1 MTEPLAVPTPAL
13 LRRPAPAAAAAP
25 AAMDEAHGRVT
36 DDGSVYLNAPEGE
49 ILVGQYAAGS
59 PAEGLAFFQRKY
71 QDMDVEIS
79 LISARLTDGKASVEQ
94 ASVVLARIREQLA
107 ARGFV
112 GDVVALNRKCD
123 LLSDAIEVGREQAKA
138 AKSEAR
144 ARSLAA
150 RQALVSEAQRLSES
164 TAWKSTNE
172 RYVVI
177 VDEWKSLPRLD
188 RGIEQELWKQISAAR
203 TEFDKRRRAHFA
215 TLDTERKASASVKR
229 DLIAQA
235 EALSSST
242 DWAGSGR
249 KFRDLMDEWKKV
261 PRGPKSD
268 EDKLWKR
275 FKAAQDVF
283 FDAKAAA
290 DSAAE
295 QELLVNLPE
304 KTALVERAEGLI
316 PVTDARKAK
325 LALAEIQHAWD
336 KAGDL
341 PRADRDRLER
351 RLRAVEEALRKAEQD
366 SWKRSNPEAR
376 ARAEA
381 TAARFA
387 EAIAKLE
394 QQRAAAAAKGDS
406 GAADKLAEQ
415 IASTTALMDAAVNA
429 AVEFSGR

>member
-36 DDGSVYLNAPEGE
+36 DDGSVYLIAPEGE

-123 LLSDAIEVGREQAKA
+123 LL
-138 AKSEAR
+138 
-144 ARSLAA
+144 
-150 RQALVSEAQRLSES
+150 SEAQRLSES

-316 PVTDARKAK
+316 PVTDARKAN

-341 PRADRDRLER
+341 PRAARDRLER